1 LEKEANQR
9 IPQEIDKMTSLDVGC
24 GWRHQ
29 KRGDVGLDVNR
40 GVCDVVGDAE
50 NLPFRDGVFEKVCLY
65 AVLEHLDNPVKCLRE
80 SARVAKVRAS
90 FEIVIPVETRCW
102 VWHLK
107 HLVFEF
113 PLGILWVV
121 ERMWSEIGYRR
132 EEALGGRHK
141 TILQPHHIGA
151 FLRIKKVEKRRSIHA
166 WFMGRKGKP
175 LRKLLGRVI
184 LTDIESRWY
193 IEAIKVEGD

>member
-1 LEKEANQR
+1 
-9 IPQEIDKMTSLDVGC
+9 MTSLDVGC
-24 GWRHQ
+24 GFRKGRQ
-29 KRGDVGLDVNR
+29 KRGNVGLDVNR

-50 NLPFRDGVFEKVCLY
+50 NLPFREGVFERLY
-65 AVLEHLDNPVKCLRE
+65 LHAILEHLDNPMKCLRE
-80 SARVAKVRAS
+80 SVRVAKDGAR
-90 FEIVIPVETRCW
+90 FEIVIPVETRDW

-113 PLGILWVV
+113 PLGILWIV
-121 ERMWSEIGYRR
+121 ERMWRMTRYRR
-132 EEALGGRHK
+132 EEDLGGRHK
-141 TILQPHHIGA
+141 RFVQPHHVSA
-151 FLRIKKVEKRRSIHA
+151 FLRIKKVEKHKGIHT

-184 LTDIESRWY
+184 LVDIESYWY